1 MTQDTNKD
9 ILSGE
14 TIALRAPEPAD
25 IDLLYHWENDTRIWR
40 VSNTLT
46 PYSRFQIEEY
56 IMNTRQDIYAARQL
70 RLMIDLKNGLRN
82 GATIGAI
89 DLFDFDPVHLRAGV
103 GILIQEEYRGNGYAR
118 EALGMLIRYAFTMLR
133 LHQLYC
139 NIAESNVSSRA
150 LFEGVGFVTCGVKK
164 AWLNEGGT
172 WQNEWMFQL
181 ISSDDQLL

>member
-1 MTQDTNKD
+1 MTQNTNQE
-9 ILSGE
+9 ILSSE
-14 TIALRAPEPAD
+14 NLTLRAPEPAD

-56 IMNTRQDIYAARQL
+56 IMNARQDIYAARQL
-70 RLMIDLKNGLRN
+70 RLMIALKKNLPHT
-82 GATIGAI
+82 APIGAI
-89 DLFDFDPVHLRAGV
+89 DLFDFDPLHLRAGV
-103 GILIQEEYRGNGYAR
+103 GILIQEEYRGKGYAR
-118 EALGMLIRYAFTMLR
+118 EALVMLIRYAFNMLR

-139 NIAESNVSSRA
+139 NIAESNVASRA
-150 LFEGVGFVTCGVKK
+150 LFESMGFVSCGVKK